1 MEDGRI
7 RVTRRDV
14 LRGAGAAALV
24 GAVAHGQEPGAPA
37 VKGIARIGPAAV
49 RVPFTVNGAAAEV
62 TVEPRVTLLDALR
75 DRLDLTGTKRICDHG
90 ACGGCT
96 VFLDG
101 KPVNSCLVL
110 AVDAAGREVT
120 TIEGLA
126 KGPELHPVQAAFVKH
141 DAAMCGFCTPGMV
154 MSCAALLSV
163 TKNPTDEQI
172 RRAVAGNLCRCGT
185 YPHVF
190 AAVKDV
196 GGAPGAGGAAGAGEA
211 AR

>member
-24 GAVAHGQEPGAPA
+24 GAVAAGQEPAAPPA
-37 VKGIARIGPAAV
+37 KGLARVGPGAV
-49 RVPFTVNGAAAEV
+49 RVPFTLNGAAAEV
-62 TVEPRVTLLDALR
+62 SVEPRVTLLDALR

-110 AVDAAGREVT
+110 AVDVSGREVT

-126 KGPELHPVQAAFVKH
+126 KGDDLHPVQAAFVKH

-163 TKNPTDEQI
+163 TKNPTEEQI

-190 AAVKDV
+190 AAVRE
-196 GGAPGAGGAAGAGEA
+196 AGGGRGADGGAGEA

>member
-1 MEDGRI
+1 MEDGGI

-14 LRGAGAAALV
+14 LRGAGVAAVL
-24 GAVAHGQEPGAPA
+24 GAVARGEAPEGTVPG
-37 VKGIARIGPAAV
+37 IRREGPDAV
-49 RVPFTVNGAAAEV
+49 RIPFTVNGAGTSV

-75 DRLDLTGTKRICDHG
+75 DHLDLTGTKRICDHG

-101 KPVNSCLVL
+101 KPVNSCLLL
-110 AVDAAGREVT
+110 AIDVAGRDVT

-126 KGPELHPVQAAFVKH
+126 KGDQLHPVQAAFVKH
-141 DAAMCGFCTPGMV
+141 DALMCGFCTPGMV

-163 TKNPTDEQI
+163 TKKPTDEQI

-190 AAVKDV
+190 AA
-196 GGAPGAGGAAGAGEA
+196 AREA

>member
-14 LRGAGAAALV
+14 LRGAGAAALL
-24 GAVAHGQEPGAPA
+24 GAVARGEEPAGTTPAGLRRAGPGATRIAFTLNGEERA
-37 VKGIARIGPAAV
+37 VA
-49 RVPFTVNGAAAEV
+49 
-62 TVEPRVTLLDALR
+62 VEPRVTLLDALR
-75 DRLDLTGTKRICDHG
+75 DHLDLTGTKRICDHG

-96 VFLDG
+96 VWLDG

-110 AVDAAGREVT
+110 AVDAMGREVT

-126 KGPELHPVQAAFVKH
+126 KGDALHPVQRAFVEH

-154 MSCAALLSV
+154 MSCAALLATV
-163 TKNPTDEQI
+163 QRPTDDQI

-190 AAVKDV
+190 RAVK
-196 GGAPGAGGAAGAGEA
+196 EA
-211 AR
+211 AQ

>member
-7 RVTRRDV
+7 RVTRRDI

-24 GAVAHGQEPGAPA
+24 GTVARGQEPAAAAKGLVRMGPGAVP
-37 VKGIARIGPAAV
+37 V
-49 RVPFTVNGAAAEV
+49 RFTLNGAAAEV
-62 TVEPRVTLLDALR
+62 SVEPRVTLLDALR
-75 DRLDLTGTKRICDHG
+75 ERLDLTGTKRICDHG

-96 VFLDG
+96 VLVDG

-110 AVDAAGREVT
+110 AVDVAGSHVT

-126 KGPELHPVQAAFVKH
+126 QGDALHPVQAAFVKH

-154 MSCAALLSV
+154 MSCAALLAT
-163 TKNPTDEQI
+163 TKSPTEEQI
-172 RRAVAGNLCRCGT
+172 RHALAGNLCRCGT

-190 AAVKDV
+190 AAVREV
-196 GGAPGAGGAAGAGEA
+196 GGSGGAEGAGEA

>member
-24 GAVAHGQEPGAPA
+24 GAVARGGEPE
-37 VKGIARIGPAAV
+37 
-49 RVPFTVNGAAAEV
+49 AAAEGIVRVGPGAVRIPLTLNGEEMSV

-75 DRLDLTGTKRICDHG
+75 EHLDLTGTKRICDHG

-110 AVDAAGREVT
+110 AIDAQGRSVT

-126 KGPELHPVQAAFVKH
+126 KDKKLHPVQAAFVKH

-154 MSCAALLSV
+154 MSCAALLEK
-163 TKNPTDEQI
+163 TKEPTDEQI
-172 RRAVAGNLCRCGT
+172 RHALAGNLCRCGT

-190 AAVKDV
+190 AAVKEA
-196 GGAPGAGGAAGAGEA
+196 GGAGGQAAGAKEA
-211 AR
+211 VK

>member
-1 MEDGRI
+1 MEDGRF

-24 GAVAHGQEPGAPA
+24 GAVARGQEPGGAA
-37 VKGIARIGPAAV
+37 AAKGLARAGPGAV
-49 RVPFTVNGAAAEV
+49 RVPLTVNGAVAEV
-62 TVEPRVTLLDALR
+62 LVEPRVTLLDALR
-75 DRLDLTGTKRICDHG
+75 DRLDLTGTKRACDHG
-90 ACGGCT
+90 ACGACT
-96 VFLDG
+96 VWLDG

-110 AVDAAGREVT
+110 AVDAAGRSVT

-126 KGPELHPVQAAFVKH
+126 KGDQLHPVQAAFVKH

-154 MSCAALLSV
+154 MSCAALLSA

-190 AAVKDV
+190 SAVREA
-196 GGAPGAGGAAGAGEA
+196 GGAPGAAAGAKEA
-211 AR
+211 VR